1 MTPMTTLPFVSFT
14 VLAPPP
20 GVVPPPQAAAAIT
33 PASGTASQTGP
44 RICRPPSPSLDAKV
58 LPELVLARLHFVVRE
73 GRNDLALPEQIVAVG
88 HRGGNTDV
96 LLDQE
101 ERERAGRRVP
111 DAPRDVRD
119 PEGRAPAGR
128 V

>member
-1 MTPMTTLPFVSFT
+1 MTLMTTLPFVSFT

-20 GVVPPPQAAAAIT
+20 GVVPPPQAAAAMT

-58 LPELVLARLHFVVRE
+58 LPELVLAGLHFVVRE

-88 HRGGNTDV
+88 P
-96 LLDQE
+96 
-101 ERERAGRRVP
+101 RAGQTGGLPDTECPERGELRVH
-111 DAPRDVRD
+111 
-119 PEGRAPAGR
+119 
-128 V
+128 

>member
-1 MTPMTTLPFVSFT
+1 MTPMTSLPFVSFT

-20 GVVPPPQAAAAIT
+20 GVVPPPQAAAAMT

-58 LPELVLARLHFVVRE
+58 LPELVLAGLHFVVRE

-88 HRGGNTDV
+88 HRGGDRKSTRLNSSH
-96 LLDQE
+96 
-101 ERERAGRRVP
+101 
-111 DAPRDVRD
+111 
-119 PEGRAPAGR
+119 
-128 V
+128 